1 MIAVTP
7 LLHEIIPHGWT
18 RLALLE
24 TDATISRGYSENPA
38 AAAVFR
44 EHMWRFTS
52 DRSSPMSLWTSCF
65 HSVGIGWTLHLQGR
79 DWQTKA
85 WYREIESPLDS
96 CWILDAMIGETGQAS
111 ALVSL
116 TRPRSARPFTVDD
129 VQRLDRLRPWLAHA
143 FRPEAPNWARIGS
156 ARLGDDALMCAAGA
170 PARSGQ
176 MILTG
181 DEKII
186 FQTSDLEFLLRVLA
200 NEPGDHTRP
209 SPPRE
214 KLPAP
219 IQLLIRRIVGAANG
233 VSNTPPRTQISTPYG
248 LLTLEAKWLMPA
260 GAIPEVVAKDPKS
273 CLLAVT
279 IELREQA
286 VARAAR
292 ILRECGA
299 TPAQLKVGIQL
310 VLGKTRPAIADEL
323 GLKHSTV
330 ADLAKKLYQ
339 ILDVRNATELG
350 ARIWLGEGRKEVQRS
365 GLPRPP
371 GYVAY
376 GARKA
381 DMASLK

>member
-143 FRPEAPNWARIGS
+143 FRPEASDCAHIAG
-156 ARLGDDALMCAAGA
+156 ACLGDDALMCAAGA

-233 VSNTPPRTQISTPYG
+233 VSNTPPVPRF
-248 LLTLEAKWLMPA
+248 
-260 GAIPEVVAKDPKS
+260 
-273 CLLAVT
+273 
-279 IELREQA
+279 R
-286 VARAAR
+286 
-292 ILRECGA
+292 
-299 TPAQLKVGIQL
+299 
-310 VLGKTRPAIADEL
+310 
-323 GLKHSTV
+323 
-330 ADLAKKLYQ
+330 
-339 ILDVRNATELG
+339 
-350 ARIWLGEGRKEVQRS
+350 
-365 GLPRPP
+365 LPT
-371 GYVAY
+371 AF
-376 GARKA
+376 
-381 DMASLK
+381 